1 MESNKKQ
8 NIIIVLLSVIIVLLL
23 CVIGFLVFDNNKFSN
38 DKVNN
43 SINSEV
49 NNETNINDDSNEVEV
64 NYPDWMKHILNS
76 DIKSVTLT
84 RTYNINSDSSNTS
97 DVNLT
102 NEDLENLF
110 VKLKDYNL
118 IKYNT
123 TGIGVPEN
131 QLVISYDYNGK
142 NYNLSFY
149 DGSINVNNGDE
160 KLINLFNNGNYT
172 DNTGT
177 NPGGIMFKFDDSY
190 NGNMYDSYFQD

>member
-49 NNETNINDDSNEVEV
+49 NNETNIDDSKEVEV
-64 NYPDWMKHILNS
+64 NYLDWMKHILNS
-76 DIKSVTLT
+76 DIQSITLT
-84 RTYNINSDSSNTS
+84 RTYNINSESSNTVN
-97 DVNLT
+97 VNLT
-102 NEDLENLF
+102 KKDLENIF
-110 VKLKDYNL
+110 IKLKDYNL

-131 QLVISYDYNGK
+131 QLVISYNYNGK
-142 NYNLSFY
+142 NYNLEFDDS
-149 DGSINVNNGDE
+149 SIRVDNIYGQ
-160 KLINLFNNGNYT
+160 LMTLLNNGNYT

-177 NPGGIMFKFDDSY
+177 NPGGIMFKFDDFY
-190 NGNMYDSYFQD
+190 NENMYDSYFQD

>member
-76 DIKSVTLT
+76 DIQSIKLT
-84 RTYNINSDSSNTS
+84 RTYNINSESPDSIN
-97 DVNLT
+97 VNLT
-102 NEDLENLF
+102 KEDLENIF

-123 TGIGVPEN
+123 TGIGVSEN
-131 QLVISYDYNGK
+131 QLVISYNYNGK
-142 NYNLSFY
+142 NYNLEFDDSSIRVDNI
-149 DGSINVNNGDE
+149 DGQ
-160 KLINLFNNGNYT
+160 LMTLLNNGNYT